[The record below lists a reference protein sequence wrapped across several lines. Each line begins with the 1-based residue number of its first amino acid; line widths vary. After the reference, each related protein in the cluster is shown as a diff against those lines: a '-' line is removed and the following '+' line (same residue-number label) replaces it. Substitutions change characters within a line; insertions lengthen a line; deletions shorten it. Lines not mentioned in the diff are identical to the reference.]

1 MKTYSGTRPS
11 TGPFTPK
18 GFSDPRST
26 GGQPSKPRPID
37 PDALRGTKS

>member
-11 TGPFTPK
+11 APK
-18 GFSDPRST
+18 GFNDPRST
-26 GGQPSKPRPID
+26 GGQPVKPRPID